1 MTELAKCH
9 HGKAPAPYTDT
20 AGVHYGCDRCVCYCR
35 DTKGYETWE
44 EAAAAWNAEHAP
56 KPATPMHDTDEG
68 PCACG
73 AWHTKI
79 GDTVVTTA
87 NPPQPGN
94 AIYLD
99 ATAGVKHDAGKL
111 RFDLLPVEPL
121 RELARVYTIGA
132 TKYADNNW
140 RKGLAWGRVFAAMMR
155 HAWSWW
161 GGERNDPVD
170 GQHHLASVAWCA
182 LTLIEYERTHPELDD
197 RVVKP

>member
-1 MTELAKCH
+1 MIELAKCH
-9 HGKAPAPYTDT
+9 HGKRPVEYTDYT
-20 AGVHYGCDRCVCYCR
+20 GKHIGCDRCICYCR
-35 DTKGYETWE
+35 DTKGYATWE

-56 KPATPMHDTDEG
+56 NPATPMHDT
-68 PCACG
+68 
-73 AWHTKI
+73 
-79 GDTVVTTA
+79 VV

-94 AIYLD
+94 AAYLD
-99 ATAGVKHDAGKL
+99 DAATAGVKHDAGKL

-132 TKYADNNW
+132 AKYADNNW
-140 RKGLAWGRVFAAMMR
+140 RKGLAWGRVFAALMR
-155 HAWSWW
+155 HAWAWW

-197 RVVKP
+197 RAVTQ